1 VLASVSRSIASD
13 SFLLCRHVRCAGR
26 PFLSGWR
33 DLLTWRPFFE
43 SWAMT
48 PKQVRVGV
56 VGAHT
61 TAGWARVSQVPAIKR
76 PKPSVLIAGFPIPS
90 RFTTPVSLRL

>member
-1 VLASVSRSIASD
+1 
-13 SFLLCRHVRCAGR
+13 
-26 PFLSGWR
+26 
-33 DLLTWRPFFE
+33 
-43 SWAMT
+43 MT